1 MVIDTCIFIDHLRAK
16 DRSNTTLAKLPKDE
30 PAYVSVVTLFELHCG
45 ANTPEKKLDI
55 IAVTEDLNL
64 LPFDADVAAKAGDI
78 FRILKRQNKSIGPQD
93 TMIAATC
100 IVYSQPILTLNKEH
114 FKRVDDLKILR

>member
-16 DRSNTTLAKLPKDE
+16 DRTNTTLSKLPADE
-30 PAYVSVVTLFELHCG
+30 PVYVSVVTLFELHCG

-55 IAVTEDLNL
+55 AAVTEDLNI
-64 LPFDADVAAKAGDI
+64 LPFDAAVAAKAGDI
-78 FRILKRQNKSIGPQD
+78 FRALKRQNKGIGPQD

-100 IVYSQPILTLNKEH
+100 LVFDQPILTRNKDH

>member
-16 DRSNTTLAKLPKDE
+16 DRTNTTLAKLPKDE
-30 PAYVSVVTLFELHCG
+30 PAYVSVITLFELHCG
-45 ANTPEKKLDI
+45 ANTPDKKLDI
-55 IAVTEDLNL
+55 IAVTEDLNI

-78 FRILKRQNKSIGPQD
+78 FRALKSQNKGIGPQD

-100 IVYSQPILTLNKEH
+100 LVYGQPILTRNKEH
-114 FKRVDDLKILR
+114 FKRVDDLKVLR